1 MHNTHVFSPGVLYIE
16 HVWNDVLFHNRKSY
30 LKFENP
36 YNFPEMLLYDKQSEN
51 DSDLKDI
58 TEYNHI
64 SIRMNNFSLN

>member
-1 MHNTHVFSPGVLYIE
+1 MHNTHAFSPGVLYIE

-30 LKFENP
+30 L
-36 YNFPEMLLYDKQSEN
+36 NFPEMLLYDKQYEN

-64 SIRMNNFSLN
+64 SMRM

>member
-1 MHNTHVFSPGVLYIE
+1 MTSQ
-16 HVWNDVLFHNRKSY
+16 DVY